1 MRRIFFLALLAAG
14 AACTYVRPVVPEC
27 RSFEKVTRSGNRGLI
42 NPLLDI
48 EPQSDFAE
56 LRPFQRKLEHFVDKR
71 KSAADIHHVSVYFRD
86 LNDGPLFTIHATEKF
101 IPASLLKVPLM
112 LAVFKQAE
120 EYPLFLNTKVRYEP
134 QPDWTPSVAT
144 ATLRPGGSYTIEQL
158 VRAMIVDSDNGAA
171 MLLDANIDPTSRE
184 RLYSDLGLSTE
195 FVPNVDPEITVGEFA
210 TFFRVLY
217 NASYLNQAHS
227 QKALEYLSAS
237 EFSQGI
243 KAGVPPE
250 ITVAHKFGE
259 RYNLSNKLRQLHD
272 CGIVYYPP
280 SPYILCVMTR
290 DEDFAVQAELI
301 RDVSKAVYDEVSS
314 QTKPSSR

>member
-1 MRRIFFLALLAAG
+1 MQRRIFLVLLAAG
-14 AACTYVRPVVPEC
+14 AACTYVRPLVPEC

-56 LRPFQRKLEHFVDKR
+56 LGPFRRKIEQLVDKR

-112 LAVFKQAE
+112 LAVFKEAE
-120 EYPLFLNTKVRYEP
+120 EYPLLLHTKVPYEP
-134 QPDWTPSVAT
+134 QPDWIPSVAT
-144 ATLRPGGSYTIEQL
+144 ATLRPGESYTIEQL
-158 VRAMIVDSDNGAA
+158 LRALIVDSDNGAA
-171 MLLDANIDPTSRE
+171 MILDSTINPAGRE
-184 RLYSDLGLSTE
+184 RLYSDLGLSPS
-195 FVPNVDPEITVGEFA
+195 FVPNEDPEITVGEFA
-210 TFFRVLY
+210 TFFRILY
-217 NASYLNQAHS
+217 NASYLSPAHS

-237 EFSQGI
+237 EFTQGI

-259 RYNLSNKLRQLHD
+259 RFNFSNKLRQLHD

-290 DEDFAVQAELI
+290 DEDFAIQTELI
-301 RDVSKAVYDEVSS
+301 RDISKAVYDEVSS
-314 QTKPSSR
+314 RTKPSPR